1 MKNEVSTI
9 SAMVKIEELPNY
21 FNEYI
26 LSYEKDD
33 KRMLSNIPCF
43 LEISSDDNI
52 NFMIYLSFEN
62 EASEIETEL
71 IIFNSNDFIDY
82 VIEYTSID
90 DSIGYDEAYT
100 DAYKEIA
107 GMKNLIRLKA
117 IHELTKSMAKES
129 AAICINKR

>member
-33 KRMLSNIPCF
+33 KRMLSDISCF

-62 EASEIETEL
+62 EADEIETEL

-82 VIEYTSID
+82 VIEYTSIND
-90 DSIGYDEAYT
+90 NIGYDEAYT

-107 GMKNLIRLKA
+107 EMKNLIRLKA
-117 IHELTKSMAKES
+117 IHELTKSMTKES
-129 AAICINKR
+129 INA

>member
-21 FNEYI
+21 FNECI
-26 LSYEKDD
+26 LSYEKDN
-33 KRMLSNIPCF
+33 KRMLSDIPCF
-43 LEISSDDNI
+43 LEISSDDSI

-62 EASEIETEL
+62 EAGEIETEL

-90 DSIGYDEAYT
+90 DSIGYDEVYT

-107 GMKNLIRLKA
+107 EMKNLIRLKA
-117 IHELTKSMAKES
+117 IHELTKSMTKES

>member
-33 KRMLSNIPCF
+33 KRMLSDIPCF
-43 LEISSDDNI
+43 LEISSDDSI

-62 EASEIETEL
+62 EAGEIETEL

-107 GMKNLIRLKA
+107 EMKNLIRLKA
-117 IHELTKSMAKES
+117 IHELTKSMTKES
-129 AAICINKR
+129 INA

>member
-9 SAMVKIEELPNY
+9 SAMIRIEELPSY
-21 FNEYI
+21 FSEYI

-33 KRMLSNIPCF
+33 KRMLSDIPCF
-43 LEISSDDNI
+43 LEISSDDSI

-62 EASEIETEL
+62 EAGEIETEL

-90 DSIGYDEAYT
+90 DSIGYNEVYT

-107 GMKNLIRLKA
+107 EMKNLIRLKA
-117 IHELTKSMAKES
+117 IHELTKSMTKES
-129 AAICINKR
+129 INA

>member
-26 LSYEKDD
+26 LSYEKDN
-33 KRMLSNIPCF
+33 KRMLSDIPCF

-71 IIFNSNDFIDY
+71 IVFNSNDFIDY

-90 DSIGYDEAYT
+90 DSIGYDEVYT
-100 DAYKEIA
+100 DAYKKIA
-107 GMKNLIRLKA
+107 EMKNLIRLKA
-117 IHELTKSMAKES
+117 IHELTKSMTKES

>member
-33 KRMLSNIPCF
+33 KRTLTDIPCF

-71 IIFNSNDFIDY
+71 IVFNSNDFIDY

-107 GMKNLIRLKA
+107 EMKNLIRLKA
-117 IHELTKSMAKES
+117 IQELAKSMAKES
-129 AAICINKR
+129 IIV

>member
-62 EASEIETEL
+62 EAGEIETEL

-107 GMKNLIRLKA
+107 EMKNLIRLKA
-117 IHELTKSMAKES
+117 IHELTKSMTKES
-129 AAICINKR
+129 INA

>member
-26 LSYEKDD
+26 LSYEKDN
-33 KRMLSNIPCF
+33 KRMLSDIPCF
-43 LEISSDDNI
+43 LEISSDDSI
-52 NFMIYLSFEN
+52 NFMIYLSFEK
-62 EASEIETEL
+62 EASEIETQL
-71 IIFNSNDFIDY
+71 IVFNSNDFIDY

-107 GMKNLIRLKA
+107 EMKNLIRLKA

>member
-9 SAMVKIEELPNY
+9 SAMVRIEELPSY

-26 LSYEKDD
+26 LSYEKDN
-33 KRMLSNIPCF
+33 KRMLSDIPCF
-43 LEISSDDNI
+43 LEISSDDSI

-71 IIFNSNDFIDY
+71 IVFNSNDFIDY

-90 DSIGYDEAYT
+90 NSIDYEEAYT

-107 GMKNLIRLKA
+107 EMKNLIRLKA
-117 IHELTKSMAKES
+117 IHELTKSMTKES
-129 AAICINKR
+129 INTWLF

>member
-1 MKNEVSTI
+1 M
-9 SAMVKIEELPNY
+9 
-21 FNEYI
+21 
-26 LSYEKDD
+26 SYEKDD
-33 KRMLSNIPCF
+33 KRMLSNISCF

-62 EASEIETEL
+62 EAGEIETEL

>member
-9 SAMVKIEELPNY
+9 SAMVKIEELPNH

-33 KRMLSNIPCF
+33 KRMLSDIPCF
-43 LEISSDDNI
+43 LEISSDDSI

-62 EASEIETEL
+62 EAGEIETEL
-71 IIFNSNDFIDY
+71 IVFNSNDFIDY

-90 DSIGYDEAYT
+90 DNIGYDEVYT

-107 GMKNLIRLKA
+107 EMKNLIRLKA

>member
-9 SAMVKIEELPNY
+9 SAMVRIEELPNY

-43 LEISSDDNI
+43 LEISSDDSI

-71 IIFNSNDFIDY
+71 IVFNSNDFIDY

-90 DSIGYDEAYT
+90 DSIGYDEVYT

-107 GMKNLIRLKA
+107 EMKNLIRLTSIQEMA
-117 IHELTKSMAKES
+117 KSMTKES
-129 AAICINKR
+129 IIA

>member
-33 KRMLSNIPCF
+33 KRMLSDIPCF

-71 IIFNSNDFIDY
+71 IVFNSNDFIDY

-107 GMKNLIRLKA
+107 EIKNLIRLKA

>member
-26 LSYEKDD
+26 LSYEKDN
-33 KRMLSNIPCF
+33 KRMLSDIPCF
-43 LEISSDDNI
+43 LEISSDDSI

-62 EASEIETEL
+62 EAGEIETEL

-90 DSIGYDEAYT
+90 DSIGYDEVYT

-107 GMKNLIRLKA
+107 EMKNLIRLKA

>member
-43 LEISSDDNI
+43 LEISSDDSI

-71 IIFNSNDFIDY
+71 IVFNSNDFIDY
-82 VIEYTSID
+82 VLEYTSID
-90 DSIGYDEAYT
+90 DSIGYDEVYT

-107 GMKNLIRLKA
+107 EMKNLIRLKA

-129 AAICINKR
+129 IIA

>member
-33 KRMLSNIPCF
+33 KRMLSDIPCF
-43 LEISSDDNI
+43 LEISSDDSI

-82 VIEYTSID
+82 VIKYTSID
-90 DSIGYDEAYT
+90 DSIDYEEAYT

-107 GMKNLIRLKA
+107 EMKNLIRLKA
-117 IHELTKSMAKES
+117 IHELAKSMTKES
-129 AAICINKR
+129 INA